1 MNDIIIKHKK
11 EEFLAYITHWEHFFI
26 NRATGYIINKAF
38 TYTIMTGEDEGK
50 SYAHSVQR
58 FDTDFDVIGSMKN
71 SIEEM

>member
-38 TYTIMTGEDEGK
+38 TYKIITGEDEGK
-50 SYAHSVQR
+50 SYAHHLDR
-58 FDTDFDVIGSMKN
+58 LNADFEIIGSMKN